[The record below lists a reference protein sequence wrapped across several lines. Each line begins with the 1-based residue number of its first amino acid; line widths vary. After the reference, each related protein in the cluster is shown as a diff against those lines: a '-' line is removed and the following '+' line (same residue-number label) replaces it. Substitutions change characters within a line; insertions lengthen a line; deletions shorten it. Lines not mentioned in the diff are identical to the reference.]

1 MRDHA
6 PTVTGTDA
14 QVFEHTVR
22 HTLDQS
28 HRLLERV
35 LESTRLALQSL
46 EDRSHTPGERHGLLE
61 ARQQLSRLCFTMA
74 ERYPGAL
81 RQTMAQDT
89 LDRHKH
95 TRSLF
100 TVHFDELELMDE
112 HQIHES
118 VERARAREV
127 LAEAVD
133 ATLASSTAWPAP
145 RKACP
150 TSTPKATHCGPKCS
164 CRPCRPWWARCR

>member
-46 EDRSHTPGERHGLLE
+46 EDRSRTPGERHGLLE

-89 LDRHKH
+89 LDR
-95 TRSLF
+95 
-100 TVHFDELELMDE
+100 
-112 HQIHES
+112 
-118 VERARAREV
+118 
-127 LAEAVD
+127 
-133 ATLASSTAWPAP
+133 
-145 RKACP
+145 
-150 TSTPKATHCGPKCS
+150 TSTRAPCS
-164 CRPCRPWWARCR
+164 RCISTNWS